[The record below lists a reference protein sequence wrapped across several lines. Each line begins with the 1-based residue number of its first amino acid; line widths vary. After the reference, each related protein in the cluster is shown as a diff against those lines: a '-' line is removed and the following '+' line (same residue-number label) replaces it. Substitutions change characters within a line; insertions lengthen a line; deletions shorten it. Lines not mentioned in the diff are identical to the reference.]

1 MYVCMYV
8 HGPPMGTP
16 REAIIKGYCSIG
28 TLDTNQYSILAP
40 RQLALLVYTSLLNIN
55 QWHADQSVE
64 RKIYKPQFNFK
75 VELYKHLHF
84 K

>member
-1 MYVCMYV
+1 MYVCTWSPY
-8 HGPPMGTP
+8 GYAKRGYIT
-16 REAIIKGYCSIG
+16 KGYCSIG
-28 TLDTNQYSILAP
+28 TLDTNQYYSTLAL
-40 RQLALLVYTSLLNIN
+40 RQLSLLVYTSLLNIN
-55 QWHADQSVE
+55 QWHTDQSVE